1 MGGNEKLPPFLIFSN
16 FFAMKICILGAGKMG
31 AWLSDALC
39 LEHEVAI
46 YDKDM
51 AKLKYLFNTQR
62 LTSYDEIKAFAPE
75 ILINAVTLKYT
86 ISSFQDVLPYLPKSC
101 VLSDIS
107 SVKTGLKE
115 FYESSGFR
123 YVSTH
128 PMFGPTFANLKEL
141 GEQHAIIISESDGLG
156 KSFFK
161 DFFRSLGLNIHEYS
175 FEDHDYTTAYSLSVP
190 FSSTLVFASVM
201 KHQKAPGTTFK
212 KHMNIAKG
220 LLSEDDF
227 LLTEI
232 LFNPYT
238 IEQVERIQ
246 VQLENLRK
254 LIAERDTEGMRKFLK
269 QVRENIAE

>member
-1 MGGNEKLPPFLIFSN
+1 
-16 FFAMKICILGAGKMG
+16 MKICILGAGKMG

-51 AKLKYLFNTQR
+51 TKLKYLFNTQR

-86 ISSFQDVLPYLPKSC
+86 ISSFEDVLPYLPKSC

-115 FYESSGFR
+115 FYENSGFR

-175 FEDHDYTTAYSLSVP
+175 FDDHDYTTAYSLSVP

-246 VQLENLRK
+246 EQLENLRK